1 MSTDADSV
9 ATDTEVE
16 ATQPDQVNTGAL
28 GTLVVVG
35 LLAMI
40 SITAAVTA
48 LVRHDIEEEQS
59 EKDSDANQVVIALK
73 AQQRGVLN
81 GPASYVDRAKG
92 TVSLPIDVAK
102 QLVVSELQRDP
113 NSATPPAPPGAASAA
128 PAASA
133 VAPADAATSDGA
145 KKPEE
150 TGKSESDQKGASAK
164 PETGKEHGTMAPA
177 KPAPTK
183 PAQPSSPPLT
193 PTAASPGAKAP
204 GPLKN

>member
-1 MSTDADSV
+1 MSTDAHSV
-9 ATDTEVE
+9 DTDTEVE
-16 ATQPDQVNTGAL
+16 ATQPDKINTGAL

-48 LVRHDIEEEQS
+48 LVRHDIDEEQS
-59 EKDSDANQVVIALK
+59 EKDADANQVVIALK
-73 AQQRGVLN
+73 NQQRGVLN
-81 GPASYVDRAKG
+81 GPAGYVDRTKG
-92 TVSLPIDVAK
+92 IVSLPIDIAK

-113 NSATPPAPPGAASAA
+113 NSATPPAPPAAASAA
-128 PAASA
+128 SAA
-133 VAPADAATSDGA
+133 APADAAAAPATDG

-150 TGKSESDQKGASAK
+150 TGKSENDQKGAGAK
-164 PETGKEHGTMAPA
+164 PETGKEHATMAPA
-177 KPAPTK
+177 K

>member
-9 ATDTEVE
+9 ATDTEGE
-16 ATQPDQVNTGAL
+16 ATQPDRINTGAL

-59 EKDSDANQVVIALK
+59 EKDADSNQVVIALK
-73 AQQRGVLN
+73 DQQRGVLN
-81 GPASYVDRAKG
+81 GPAGYVDRAKG
-92 TVSLPIDVAK
+92 TVSLPIDIAK

-128 PAASA
+128 PATSA
-133 VAPADAATSDGA
+133 AAPAADDA

-150 TGKSESDQKGASAK
+150 TGKSESTQKGAGAK
-164 PETGKEHGTMAPA
+164 PETGKEHAATAPE
-177 KPAPTK
+177 KSAPTK

>member
-1 MSTDADSV
+1 MSTDAHGV
-9 ATDTEVE
+9 ATDTEAE
-16 ATQPDQVNTGAL
+16 ATQPDKINTGAL

-48 LVRHDIEEEQS
+48 LVRHDIDEEQS
-59 EKDSDANQVVIALK
+59 EKDADANQVVIALK
-73 AQQRGVLN
+73 NQQRGVLN
-81 GPASYVDRAKG
+81 GPAGYMDRAKG
-92 TVSLPIDVAK
+92 TVSLPIDIAK

-113 NSATPPAPPGAASAA
+113 NSATPPAPPASATS
-128 PAASA
+128 AAA
-133 VAPADAATSDGA
+133 AADAAAAPGSDNG

-150 TGKSESDQKGASAK
+150 TGKSESDQKGAGAK
-164 PETGKEHGTMAPA
+164 PETGKEHGTAAPA
-177 KPAPTK
+177 KPAPAK
-183 PAQPSSPPLT
+183 PAPPSSPPLT